1 MEWLLKHC
9 CERKQCVDSINVEK
23 FRNYLKNT
31 VRAKMINVQIN
42 LLKLFNTKLFQYWRR
57 MLKLYGEK
65 KTRIQT
71 EFYVPLKMYRQMRRK
86 RISYYIMTEET
97 LIFALCTLAQGTFHS
112 MVKCFIGGNN
122 FKPNLTLSH
131 VLLHQFTSV
140 FVVLFGPHEINFHT
154 HISNGVYIPST
165 YEFANKLNRKKL
177 QQKNKTPTKS
187 ETTTITFA
195 LLGCERI

>member
-1 MEWLLKHC
+1 
-9 CERKQCVDSINVEK
+9 
-23 FRNYLKNT
+23 
-31 VRAKMINVQIN
+31 
-42 LLKLFNTKLFQYWRR
+42 
-57 MLKLYGEK
+57 
-65 KTRIQT
+65 
-71 EFYVPLKMYRQMRRK
+71 MRRK
-86 RISYYIMTEET
+86 RISYYYTTEET

-154 HISNGVYIPST
+154 HISNGVYTPST

-187 ETTTITFA
+187 ETTTITLT
-195 LLGCERI
+195 LLGCERIYKRTTELEMYTQNAK